1 MKRENANLM
10 IEIAILC
17 LLIIVCF
24 TNVIKSCLDCSLTEK
39 ECPSFD
45 CPDCNV
51 SCPACP
57 VIDCQALINVTQGI
71 ESPPEFDSSF
81 GSFIFDS
88 KCSGTLVKNLMYSV
102 DRGLCRRD
110 QFDGVRSG
118 YSPER
123 CCLNVGG
130 MTFVGCVTAGDSAF
144 VDSNNEWVKL
154 GCYK

>member
-17 LLIIVCF
+17 LLISVCF
-24 TNVIKSCLDCSLTEK
+24 TNAIKSCPDCSLTEK

-51 SCPACP
+51 SCPACQ
-57 VIDCQALINVTQGI
+57 DCDFQSLINVTQGI

-130 MTFVGCVTAGDSAF
+130 MTFVGCVTAGNSTFA
-144 VDSNNEWVKL
+144 DSNNKWIKL

>member
-1 MKRENANLM
+1 
-10 IEIAILC
+10 
-17 LLIIVCF
+17 
-24 TNVIKSCLDCSLTEK
+24 
-39 ECPSFD
+39 
-45 CPDCNV
+45 
-51 SCPACP
+51 
-57 VIDCQALINVTQGI
+57 
-71 ESPPEFDSSF
+71 
-81 GSFIFDS
+81 
-88 KCSGTLVKNLMYSV
+88 MYSV

-130 MTFVGCVTAGDSAF
+130 MTFVGCVTAGDSTF